1 MRVVKGAPSAV
12 VASAVVKA
20 TTKAKQLIDEK
31 KKGFFKGAISD
42 EKNNEIHI
50 VGDQIVH

>member
-31 KKGFFKGAISD
+31 KKRFFQGSD
-42 EKNNEIHI
+42 LR
-50 VGDQIVH
+50 